1 MYYSNKIKFFKNNF
15 VTDINYVTKI
25 KVLHAKYLKLF
36 C

>member
-1 MYYSNKIKFFKNNF
+1 MYYGNKINYLKNNF
-15 VTDINYVTKI
+15 VIGVNYVTKI